1 MLVPVKPAI
10 VAKVLEKAGD
20 WPYLASLP
28 AELYTMK
35 FQKLYGENSDM
46 YELFSY
52 RNDERHLGFCAYF
65 HQETEEY
72 KVRIWIGLTEF
83 CLMEFITA
91 SFETFEHHL
100 KQYMEEAIHNLVE
113 YNPATM
119 SYVTRSVGI
128 LEWDYAKLLPE
139 TLEGFQLFLTPKTP
153 IRVLNGSYI
162 VFDYSDFE
170 IQGNFIIYYNEFR
183 SEFFGEARIKNI
195 PEMNY
200 TFDSTSIEELELKL
214 KENLIPRLQEIR
226 QRSMAED

>member
-1 MLVPVKPAI
+1 MPVKPAI
-10 VAKVLEKAGD
+10 VAKVLEKAED

-28 AELYTMK
+28 AELYSMR
-35 FQKLYGENSDM
+35 FQKLYQENSDM

-52 RNDERHLGFCAYF
+52 RNDEKHLGFCAYF

-91 SFETFEHHL
+91 SFETFEQHL
-100 KQYMEEAIHNLVE
+100 KHYMEGAIHNLVE
-113 YNPATM
+113 YNPETM

-139 TLEGFQLFLTPKTP
+139 TLEGFQLFSTPKTP

-200 TFDSTSIEELELKL
+200 IFDSKSIEELEIKL
-214 KENLIPRLQEIR
+214 QEHLVERLREIR
-226 QRSMAED
+226 QRSLAED